1 MNVKKSV
8 DYSLMFAELDT
19 LMKKDLPQMELYC
32 EIGRLVNS
40 RPEKGA
46 AIAAAEY
53 LSAAYPDVPGF
64 SPRNL
69 RRMRE
74 FYRAYESDLK
84 VMAEAIVIGW
94 TQNVVI
100 LEAELDLRERE
111 WYIRAAGKFGWS
123 KIELQRNIAACT
135 HLETTLDIPGEVR
148 YSEEDPSTDI
158 PADNSCHQIH
168 RCLQAVPACRC
179 TCEIRLTVSTYNDI
193 IGLILSR
200 DNLGNNIKMGGD
212 MCGTDR
218 IRKRDRQNH

>member
-40 RPEKGA
+40 RLEKGA

-53 LSAAYPDVPGF
+53 LSAAYPGVPGF

-84 VMAEAIVIGW
+84 VMAEAMAIGW

-100 LEAELDLRERE
+100 LEAELTLRERV
-111 WYIRAAGKFGWS
+111 WYIRAAGTFGWS
-123 KIELQRNIAACT
+123 KMELHRMITANAHMEIS
-135 HLETTLDIPGEVR
+135 LDM
-148 YSEEDPSTDI
+148 
-158 PADNSCHQIH
+158 ADSVCYTEKAEAFDK
-168 RCLQAVPACRC
+168 C
-179 TCEIRLTVSTYNDI
+179 
-193 IGLILSR
+193 
-200 DNLGNNIKMGGD
+200 
-212 MCGTDR
+212 
-218 IRKRDRQNH
+218 

>member
-32 EIGRLVNS
+32 EMGRLVNS

-46 AIAAAEY
+46 AIAAAEH

-74 FYRAYESDLK
+74 FYRTYESDLM
-84 VMAEAIVIGW
+84 VMAEAMDIGW

-100 LEAELDLRERE
+100 LEAELTLRERA
-111 WYIRAAGKFGWS
+111 WYIRAAGKFG
-123 KIELQRNIAACT
+123 
-135 HLETTLDIPGEVR
+135 
-148 YSEEDPSTDI
+148 
-158 PADNSCHQIH
+158 
-168 RCLQAVPACRC
+168 
-179 TCEIRLTVSTYNDI
+179 
-193 IGLILSR
+193 
-200 DNLGNNIKMGGD
+200 
-212 MCGTDR
+212 
-218 IRKRDRQNH
+218 